1 MDFSDIPETPAKR
14 RRNRSTMREFLD
26 KPGKPRKKPDRKED
40 KLHEQVAKLL
50 TAIIAKPGVASADHV
65 LWYSVETRARR
76 SMREGAANKKRG
88 CIRGVPDIDVYFGG
102 RAYKIELKA
111 PDGVLSDDQRELHL
125 QLEMAGVSSSVAR
138 SIEDVLRSLAFW
150 RIPHRRVS

>member
-1 MDFSDIPETPAKR
+1 MDFSDIPQTPAKR
-14 RRNRSTMREFLD
+14 RRKRATTQEFLD
-26 KPGKPRKKPDRKED
+26 KYAKPRKKPERKED

-50 TAIIAKPGVASADHV
+50 TAVIAKPGVASADHV

-88 CIRGVPDIDVYFGG
+88 CIRGVPDIDIYYGG

-111 PDGVLSDDQRELHL
+111 PGGVVSDAQDELHI
-125 QLEMAGVSSSVAR
+125 QLELAGVSNAIAR
-138 SIEDVLRSLAFW
+138 SIDDVLHSLAFW
-150 RIPHRRVS
+150 RIPHRWIA